1 MRTVGSAKAAAKKR
15 RTAARPPRTRSRADA
30 TELALATLAHEIRT
44 PLNGILALSELIAA
58 ADLPERERQWATLV
72 KDAAEHLAN
81 LSTLVVD
88 GVRAEARGLVLRPET
103 FRLRAVVDAIAA
115 TLQVRAETKGLAAE
129 ISLAKDLPEFVI
141 GDRVRLRAALEN
153 LADNAVKFTDQGRI
167 AFSLEAAP
175 AARGRHR
182 LTFTFADSGVG
193 LTKAEIARL
202 FRPFSQ
208 ASTAIAHRY
217 GGAGLGLS
225 FVKRL
230 VEAMGGKLTVTAK
243 AGSGSTFRLTILL
256 DAAPAD
262 TARGIAAKG
271 QSTTTKALH
280 VLCAEDNPYARVVLN
295 TILVELGH
303 RVDFAG
309 TGEAA
314 IAAVE
319 RNGYDVVLMDVTLPG
334 LDGLA
339 AARAI
344 RALHGGGAHVPI
356 IGISGRTE
364 KADQNAALAAGMNA
378 FLAKPVSPAIL
389 AQAVAEFVSAG
400 KKA

>member
-1 MRTVGSAKAAAKKR
+1 
-15 RTAARPPRTRSRADA
+15 
-30 TELALATLAHEIRT
+30 
-44 PLNGILALSELIAA
+44 
-58 ADLPERERQWATLV
+58 
-72 KDAAEHLAN
+72 
-81 LSTLVVD
+81 
-88 GVRAEARGLVLRPET
+88 
-103 FRLRAVVDAIAA
+103 
-115 TLQVRAETKGLAAE
+115 
-129 ISLAKDLPEFVI
+129 
-141 GDRVRLRAALEN
+141 
-153 LADNAVKFTDQGRI
+153 
-167 AFSLEAAP
+167 
-175 AARGRHR
+175 
-182 LTFTFADSGVG
+182 
-193 LTKAEIARL
+193 
-202 FRPFSQ
+202 
-208 ASTAIAHRY
+208 
-217 GGAGLGLS
+217 
-225 FVKRL
+225 
-230 VEAMGGKLTVTAK
+230 MGGKLTVTAK
-243 AGSGSTFRLTILL
+243 PGSGSTFRLTILL
-256 DAAPAD
+256 DAAQAD
-262 TARGIAAKG
+262 TARGVAAKG
-271 QSTTTKALH
+271 RGANTKTLH

-344 RALHGGGAHVPI
+344 RALQGGVAHVPI

-389 AQAVAEFVSAG
+389 AQAVAEFVPAG